1 MTQVPFSLSSWKA
14 LISQGLI
21 TRPHWQLLWIN
32 SFLEAT
38 VEALLDEARFNPQGY
53 LFLFNSSVLFLPPF
67 SLWVWKHMMFC
78 VLHICSNF
86 TSPVTNG
93 TVWLISFSD
102 FCCGL
107 FSRCVFYFKIKTFVL
122 PLSDFSKGNWPFL
135 LNETLLGKSFVI
147 IVQKRYQ
154 HTLYSMFL
162 CKNPVWFSCRK
173 LFNVFIAC

>member
-1 MTQVPFSLSSWKA
+1 MPCSLSSWKA

-32 SFLEAT
+32 SFLEAV
-38 VEALLDEARFNPQGY
+38 VETLLDEARFNPQGY
-53 LFLFNSSVLFLPPF
+53 LFLFNSLVLFLPPF
-67 SLWVWKHMMFC
+67 SFWVWKHMMFC

-122 PLSDFSKGNWPFL
+122 LLSDFFQGKLTFL
-135 LNETLLGKSFVI
+135 I
-147 IVQKRYQ
+147 KRN
-154 HTLYSMFL
+154 TAWEVFCNYSP
-162 CKNPVWFSCRK
+162 KKIPTYS
-173 LFNVFIAC
+173 VFHVFM

>member
-1 MTQVPFSLSSWKA
+1 MPCSLSSWKA

-21 TRPHWQLLWIN
+21 TRPHWQLLRIN
-32 SFLEAT
+32 SFLEAV
-38 VEALLDEARFNPQGY
+38 VETLLDEARFNPQGY
-53 LFLFNSSVLFLPPF
+53 LFLFNSLVLFLPPF
-67 SLWVWKHMMFC
+67 SFWLWKHMMFC

-86 TSPVTNG
+86 TSSVTNG
-93 TVWLISFSD
+93 TVWLISCSD

-107 FSRCVFYFKIKTFVL
+107 FSRCVFYFKIKTLCYFCQI
-122 PLSDFSKGNWPFL
+122 FSKGNWPFF

-162 CKNPVWFSCRK
+162 CKNPVWFCCKK
-173 LFNVFIAC
+173 LFNVFITC

>member
-1 MTQVPFSLSSWKA
+1 MPCSLSSWKA

-32 SFLEAT
+32 SFLETA
-38 VEALLDEARFNPQGY
+38 VETLLDEARFNPQGY
-53 LFLFNSSVLFLPPF
+53 LFLFNSLVLFLPPF
-67 SLWVWKHMMFC
+67 SFWLWKHMMFC

-86 TSPVTNG
+86 TSSVTNG

-122 PLSDFSKGNWPFL
+122 LLSDFFQGKLTFL
-135 LNETLLGKSFVI
+135 FKRNTAWEVFCNII

-162 CKNPVWFSCRK
+162 CKNPVWFCRKK